1 MSLAKPFDLK
11 KLEERL
17 KARGLTAVEGLAEI
31 IVEEVFDWTSESAL
45 IHPNLIVKSVVPAA
59 VAVAKPLAKGWIDQ
73 IDGQPG

>member
-1 MSLAKPFDLK
+1 MEKPFDLK
-11 KLEERL
+11 DLENRL

-31 IVEEVFDWTSESAL
+31 VAEEVFDWTSESAA
-45 IHPNLIVKSVVPAA
+45 IHPNLLVKSVVPAA

>member
-1 MSLAKPFDLK
+1 MEKPFDLK
-11 KLEERL
+11 NLEERL

-31 IVEEVFDWTSESAL
+31 VAEEVFDWTSDSAS
-45 IHPNLIVKSVVPAA
+45 IHPNLLVKSVVPAA

>member
-1 MSLAKPFDLK
+1 MEKPFDLK
-11 KLEERL
+11 DLESRL

-31 IVEEVFDWTSESAL
+31 VAEEVFDWTSESAA
-45 IHPNLIVKSVVPAA
+45 IHPNLLVKSVVPAA